1 MRKRWRHRWF
11 DDVAKLAKL
20 RRGRRRRWECRD
32 GEKQLYSKIPKQNI
46 KVYPYQENDSEEN
59 YKNYS
64 KLLAVK

>member
-20 RRGRRRRWECRD
+20 RTGRRRRWECRD

-46 KVYPYQENDSEEN
+46 KVYFYHENDSEEN
-59 YKNYS
+59 YENYS